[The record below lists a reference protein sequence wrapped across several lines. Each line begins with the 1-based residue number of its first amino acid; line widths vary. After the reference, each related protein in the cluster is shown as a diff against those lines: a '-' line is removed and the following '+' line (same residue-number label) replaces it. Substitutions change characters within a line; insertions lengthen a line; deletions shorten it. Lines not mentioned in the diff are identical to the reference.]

1 MSTTMNE
8 RIINYKTFKIKVDK
22 EKYLKYYIIEHTDCY
37 NHYKKIIEEFN
48 RISSTDVRFINN
60 KEEMKLHTKFYN
72 FRIKYHMSQV
82 LLYNSILKNNKE
94 NIIKNFSDFNN
105 NNLDYMEI
113 VEEISENE
121 NIKGFYSKDN
131 MEDANDAK
139 NKSGEQ
145 YRLVCIEVKEKYE
158 LLKYI
163 IEDYNNIKL

>member
-1 MSTTMNE
+1 MS
-8 RIINYKTFKIKVDK
+8 
-22 EKYLKYYIIEHTDCY
+22 H
-37 NHYKKIIEEFN
+37 
-48 RISSTDVRFINN
+48 
-60 KEEMKLHTKFYN
+60 
-72 FRIKYHMSQV
+72 V

-131 MEDANDAK
+131 MEDVNDAQ
-139 NKSGEQ
+139 NKCGEQ

-163 IEDYNNIKL
+163 IEDYNKIKLI